1 MKAWLEQGLDESY
14 RQRWQ
19 GSTVARLVET
29 NIARKDPRTG
39 RQSAIESF
47 NGRLLASESDS
58 KAPRS
63 TGVTLKSDES
73 MGREESERRRR
84 HRRVLVEGRT
94 GGRRAMKRG
103 HREELSRNEHDHW
116 NLEGSLIPHR

>member
-63 TGVTLKSDES
+63 TGVTLKSDE
-73 MGREESERRRR
+73 RIENEKTDNIRRNGG
-84 HRRVLVEGRT
+84 VLLEGRP
-94 GGRRAMKRG
+94 GGEGG
-103 HREELSRNEHDHW
+103 HEK
-116 NLEGSLIPHR
+116 GA